1 MKYWKAL
8 AIAPLASMM
17 LAGSAAALQDES
29 TEGMNPRVVPPSECV
44 ATPRSTDELTAL
56 LGLDAEGVQKP
67 AEPEIIAPLGQ
78 NLDSAASVPIKEAV
92 REVIACLNAG
102 DIARAAALMTDHG
115 VMRNYWSLTETPEL
129 RATAKERLATPT
141 PRPEPAQI
149 RLVTSTDISVLPD
162 GRAIAFVV
170 INNPAAA
177 QPGPETLL
185 FYFADVDG
193 EWKLDDLVD
202 FSIARPLAATPTP

>member
-1 MKYWKAL
+1 MRYWKAL
-8 AIAPLASMM
+8 AIAPLASMV
-17 LAGSAAALQDES
+17 LAGSAAAWQDEN
-29 TEGMNPRVVPPSECV
+29 TEGMNPRVVPPAECV
-44 ATPRSTDELTAL
+44 VDPRSADELVAL

-67 AEPEIIAPLGQ
+67 AEPEIAAPLGQ
-78 NLDSAASVPIKEAV
+78 NLDSEASVPIKEAV

-102 DIARAAALMTDHG
+102 DIGRAAALMTDHG
-115 VMRNYWSLTETPEL
+115 VLRNYWSLTETPEL
-129 RATAKERLATPT
+129 RAATQERLAAAT

-149 RLVTSTDISVLPD
+149 RLVTTTDISVLPD

-170 INNPAAA
+170 INNPVAA

-185 FYFADVDG
+185 FYFANVDG

-202 FSIARPLAATPTP
+202 FSISRPIASTPTP